1 MHKSIVFANHFK
13 ALKSKGDFS
22 MKEYLKLSTENVQ
35 AIYNDCLFRKDQGI
49 EFAFLREG
57 YYLTVL
63 FDHEKIKEHNHD
75 ISRLCEQLPRK
86 FMKSSREGDIFLNL
100 WKNNEGQQWAKDHVV
115 MDQLMIM
122 GLATE
127 KIELIVPTYLTEGM
141 PYIVV
146 NDEQEEAVRSFYE
159 EIEKSVPIPEDIQE
173 VIDKN
178 FMDLI

>member
-1 MHKSIVFANHFK
+1 
-13 ALKSKGDFS
+13 

-35 AIYNDCLFRKDQGI
+35 AIYNDCLFKKDQGF
-49 EFAFLREG
+49 EFAIMKEG
-57 YYLTVL
+57 YHFLAF
-63 FDHEKIKEHNHD
+63 FDREKLEEHKGD

-86 FMKSSREGDIFLNL
+86 FMKSSREGDIFINM
-100 WKNNEGQQWAKDHVV
+100 WMNNEGQQWAEDHVA

-127 KIELIVPTYLTEGM
+127 KFELIVPTYITEGM

-146 NDEQEEAVRSFYE
+146 NDEQEETVRSFYE
-159 EIEKSVPIPEDIQE
+159 KMEQSVPIPEDIQE